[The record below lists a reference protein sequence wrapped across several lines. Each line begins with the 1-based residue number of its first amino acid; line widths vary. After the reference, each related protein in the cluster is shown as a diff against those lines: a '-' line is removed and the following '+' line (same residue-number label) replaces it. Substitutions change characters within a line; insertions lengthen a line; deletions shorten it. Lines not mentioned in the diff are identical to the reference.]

1 MANTNESDAPAAAT
15 PPAAASAPV
24 ATRSS
29 RTGLGVAGIAGV
41 AVGTVLAAALLFGG
55 GVAVGVALPGG
66 EIGQHSA
73 AGQNGPRP
81 GDRDGARPGDHDGA
95 RPGDRD
101 RDRQHPPIGGDRPLH
116 EHHDTDETGDAEV
129 PDDGSAEN

>member
-41 AVGTVLAAALLFGG
+41 AVGSVLAAALLFGG

-81 GDRDGARPGDHDGA
+81 GDRD
-95 RPGDRD
+95 
-101 RDRQHPPIGGDRPLH
+101 RQHPPIGGDRPLH